1 LTKRRESLVCIKNYR
16 PIFTRVPV
24 GNNIRKMTPEQHLAL
39 EVGFIE
45 VVGGEGEKGK
55 PCKDAETDEKLK
67 LWTQGMR
74 EDGGGG

>member
-1 LTKRRESLVCIKNYR
+1 
-16 PIFTRVPV
+16 
-24 GNNIRKMTPEQHLAL
+24 MTPEQHLAL